1 MKKINLT
8 IKTLIASCLFVIGLL
23 VSPLSI
29 HAEEAGTYAR
39 PSYTTTET
47 YSIYHSTSGS
57 IKLNITWLYLND
69 NNVIGMFHQSSSC
82 SHNSGGT
89 CRITTVQES
98 GASTNQT
105 NEIYYVTIKMSGIYG
120 GNTYNI
126 SHRIKIQYN
135 EFKDRTTF
143 QS

>member
-39 PSYTTTET
+39 PSYTTTES

-57 IKLNITWLYLND
+57 IKLNVTWLYLND
-69 NNVIGMFHQSSSC
+69 NNIIGMFYQSSSC

-89 CRITTVQES
+89 CRIYGYSVQGS
-98 GASTNQT
+98 STNQT
-105 NEIYYVTIKMSGIYG
+105 NDQMTVTIQMTGIYN
-120 GNTYNI
+120 NTTYTIYHKFTIKRNSII
-126 SHRIKIQYN
+126 SESTYV
-135 EFKDRTTF
+135 
-143 QS
+143 